1 MESLLTYVRL
11 LADQPLPR
19 QLGVLFGLA
28 ISIAVGVGIILWA
41 QSEDYVALYSDLDTQ
56 DAAQVLAALESIDV
70 RHRVDERSGLISVP
84 ADRKHEIRLRLA
96 NQGLPAG
103 GQRGFET
110 LYASQEFGTSS
121 FMETARFHRALE
133 EELSQSIS
141 TLDSVRAA
149 RVHLAI
155 PKRSTFIRSQK
166 KVNASVLINL
176 KPGRFL
182 NEDQLAGIV
191 YLVASSVPELDPK
204 GVTVVDQKGGLLS
217 GREKQGSLSEGLEQH
232 RFQREVEQKYID
244 AISEILGPVLGDESF
259 SAQVAADLSFTVVE
273 ETSERFDPNSTVL
286 RSEQTVSETGVPIT
300 AAGPVEVLSD
310 APPGESVQA
319 EPEQTTVRATR
330 NYEVDH
336 SISRVREAP
345 GSVRRLLVAV
355 VVDYRSET
363 LDDGTVQR
371 TPLDQEQMAA
381 IDSLVKEAVGYVAA
395 RGDSVE
401 VRNVPFIETEYAPE
415 LPEIPTWQQPWV
427 QEFAKVGMAFLAIL
441 ILILSVVRPL
451 IKAVSAPPAP
461 EVQEGEFV
469 DAELLSELGGEHQ
482 ALGTNER
489 GEVEVPLLTEYE
501 RALLQVKSMI
511 REDPDR
517 LTRAMQQM
525 MAADG

>member
-1 MESLLTYVRL
+1 MESIIAYIRL
-11 LADQPLPR
+11 LAEQPLPR
-19 QLGVLFGLA
+19 QLAVLFGLA
-28 ISIAVGVGIILWA
+28 ISISVGVGIILWA

-56 DAAQVLAALESIDV
+56 DAAQVLVALESIDV
-70 RHRVDERSGLISVP
+70 KHRVDERSGLISVP

-133 EELSQSIS
+133 EELSQSIA

-176 KPGRFL
+176 KPGRYL

-217 GREKQGSLSEGLEQH
+217 GREKQGSIAEGLEQH

-244 AISEILGPVLGDESF
+244 AIREILAPVLGEDSF
-259 SAQVAADLSFTVVE
+259 SAQVSADLNFTTVE

-286 RSEQTVSETGVPIT
+286 RSEQMVSETGVPVI

-310 APPGESVQA
+310 APPGDAQA
-319 EPEQTTVRATR
+319 EEQKMVRSTR

-336 SISRVREAP
+336 SISRIREAP
-345 GSVRRLLVAV
+345 GSVKRLSVAV
-355 VVDYRSET
+355 VVDHRSET
-363 LDDGTVQR
+363 LEDGTVQR
-371 TPLDQEQMAA
+371 SPLDPEQMAA

-415 LPEIPTWQQPWV
+415 LPEIPVWQQPWV

-441 ILILSVVRPL
+441 ILILAVVRPL
-451 IKAVSAPPAP
+451 IRSVAAPPAP

-469 DAELLSELGGEHQ
+469 DAELLSELGAGH
-482 ALGTNER
+482 APRGGTNER

-501 RALLQVKSMI
+501 RALLQVKAI
-511 REDPDR
+511 LREDPDR

-525 MAADG
+525 MAADS